1 MFKLMLR
8 LVIASLMKNRRKQLS
23 QLGETDSL
31 HFQAS
36 RLIVTN
42 GKRPRFPRG
51 PLDICTDSY
60 IVFVIVSSS
69 PRNGSQQRKP
79 NIRNQ

>member
-1 MFKLMLR
+1 MFKLMLA
-8 LVIASLMKNRRKQLS
+8 LVIASLVKNRRKQLS

-42 GKRPRFPRG
+42 GKRPRFHRG
-51 PLDICTDSY
+51 PLDICIDNY
-60 IVFVIVSSS
+60 MI
-69 PRNGSQQRKP
+69 ND
-79 NIRNQ
+79 

>member
-1 MFKLMLR
+1 MFKLMLA
-8 LVIASLMKNRRKQLS
+8 LVIVSLVKNRRKQLS
-23 QLGETDSL
+23 QLGEADSL

-42 GKRPRFPRG
+42 GKRPRFQRG

-60 IVFVIVSSS
+60 IILEFLL
-69 PRNGSQQRKP
+69 
-79 NIRNQ
+79 